1 METDTLLLW
10 VLLLWVPGSTGD
22 HHHHHH
28 GSGLNDIFEAQKI
41 EWHEGSIINETAD
54 DIVYRL
60 TVIIDDRY
68 ESLKN
73 LITLRADRLEMI
85 INDNVSTILASGLVP
100 RGSGSA
106 EYRNWS
112 KPQCDITG
120 FAPFSKDNSIRLS
133 AGGDIWVTRE
143 PYVSC
148 DPDKCYQF
156 ALGQGTTLNNVHS
169 NNTVRDRTPYR
180 TLLMNELGVPFHLGT
195 KQVCIAWSSSSCHD
209 GKAWLHVCITGDD
222 KNATASFIYNG
233 RLVDSVVSWSKE
245 ILRTQESEC
254 VCINGT
260 CTVVMTDGNATGKA
274 DTKILFIEE
283 GKIVHTS
290 TLSGSAQ
297 HVEECSC
304 YPRYPGVRC
313 VCRDN
318 WKGSNRPIVDINIK
332 DHSIV
337 SSYVCSGLVGDTPR
351 KNDSSSSSHCLDP
364 NNEEGGHGVKGWA
377 FDDGNDVWMGR
388 TINETSRLGYE
399 TFKVIEGWSNPK
411 SKLQINRQVIVDRGN
426 RSGYSGIFS
435 VEGKSCINRC
445 FYVELIRGRKEE
457 TEVLWTSN
465 SIVVFCGTS
474 GTYGTGSWPDG
485 ADLNLM
491 PI

>member
-1 METDTLLLW
+1 MN
-10 VLLLWVPGSTGD
+10 P
-22 HHHHHH
+22 
-28 GSGLNDIFEAQKI
+28 NQKI
-41 EWHEGSIINETAD
+41 ITIGSVSLTIATVCFLMQIAILVTTVTLHFKQYECDSPASNQVMPCEPIIIERNITE
-54 DIVYRL
+54 IVYL
-60 TVIIDDRY
+60 NNT
-68 ESLKN
+68 
-73 LITLRADRLEMI
+73 
-85 INDNVSTILASGLVP
+85 TIEKEICPKVV
-100 RGSGSA
+100 

-112 KPQCDITG
+112 KPQCQITG

-148 DPDKCYQF
+148 DHGKCYQF
-156 ALGQGTTLNNVHS
+156 ALGQGTTLDNKHS
-169 NNTVRDRTPYR
+169 NDTIHDRIPHR

-195 KQVCIAWSSSSCHD
+195 RQVCIAWSSSSCHD

-222 KNATASFIYNG
+222 KNATASFIYDG
-233 RLVDSVVSWSKE
+233 RLVDSIGSWSQN

-260 CTVVMTDGNATGKA
+260 CTVVMTDGSASGRA
-274 DTKILFIEE
+274 DTRILFIEE
-283 GKIVHTS
+283 GKIVHIS
-290 TLSGSAQ
+290 PLSGSAQ

-313 VCRDN
+313 ICRDN
-318 WKGSNRPIVDINIK
+318 WKGSNRPVVDINME
-332 DHSIV
+332 DYSID

-351 KNDSSSSSHCLDP
+351 NDDRSSNSNCKNP
-364 NNEEGGHGVKGWA
+364 NNERGNQGVKGWA
-377 FDDGNDVWMGR
+377 FDNGDDVWMGR
-388 TINETSRLGYE
+388 TISKDLRSGYE
-399 TFKVIEGWSNPK
+399 TFKVIGGWSTPNSK
-411 SKLQINRQVIVDRGN
+411 SQINRQVIVDSDN

-445 FYVELIRGRKEE
+445 FYVELIRGRKQE
-457 TEVLWTSN
+457 TRVWWTSN

-485 ADLNLM
+485 ANINFM

>member
-1 METDTLLLW
+1 MN
-10 VLLLWVPGSTGD
+10 P
-22 HHHHHH
+22 
-28 GSGLNDIFEAQKI
+28 NQKI
-41 EWHEGSIINETAD
+41 ITIGSVSLTIATVCFLMQIAILVTTVTLHFKQYECDSPASNQVMPCEPIIIERNITE
-54 DIVYRL
+54 IVYL
-60 TVIIDDRY
+60 NNT
-68 ESLKN
+68 
-73 LITLRADRLEMI
+73 
-85 INDNVSTILASGLVP
+85 TIEKEICPKVV
-100 RGSGSA
+100 

-112 KPQCDITG
+112 KPQCQITG

-148 DPDKCYQF
+148 DPGKCYQF
-156 ALGQGTTLNNVHS
+156 ALGQGTTLDNKHS
-169 NNTVRDRTPYR
+169 NDTIHDRVPHR

-195 KQVCIAWSSSSCHD
+195 RQVCIAWSSSSCHD

-222 KNATASFIYNG
+222 KNATASFIYDG
-233 RLVDSVVSWSKE
+233 RLVDSIGSWSQN

-260 CTVVMTDGNATGKA
+260 CTVVMTDGSASGRA
-274 DTKILFIEE
+274 DTRILFIEE
-283 GKIVHTS
+283 GKIVHIS
-290 TLSGSAQ
+290 PLSGSAQ

-313 VCRDN
+313 ICRDN
-318 WKGSNRPIVDINIK
+318 WKGSNRPVVDINME
-332 DHSIV
+332 DYSID

-351 KNDSSSSSHCLDP
+351 NDDRSSNSNCRNP
-364 NNEEGGHGVKGWA
+364 NNERGNQGVKGWA
-377 FDDGNDVWMGR
+377 FDNGDDVWMGR
-388 TINETSRLGYE
+388 TISKDLRSGYE
-399 TFKVIEGWSNPK
+399 TFKVIGGWSTPNSK
-411 SKLQINRQVIVDRGN
+411 SQINRQVIVDSDN

-445 FYVELIRGRKEE
+445 FYVELIRGRKQE
-457 TEVLWTSN
+457 TRVWWTSN

-485 ADLNLM
+485 ANINFM

>member
-1 METDTLLLW
+1 MN
-10 VLLLWVPGSTGD
+10 P
-22 HHHHHH
+22 
-28 GSGLNDIFEAQKI
+28 NQKI
-41 EWHEGSIINETAD
+41 ITIGSVSLTIATVCFLMQIAILVTTVTLHFKQYECDSPASNQVMPCEPIIIERNITE
-54 DIVYRL
+54 IVYL
-60 TVIIDDRY
+60 NNT
-68 ESLKN
+68 
-73 LITLRADRLEMI
+73 
-85 INDNVSTILASGLVP
+85 TIEKEICPKVV
-100 RGSGSA
+100 

-112 KPQCDITG
+112 KPQCQITG

-148 DPDKCYQF
+148 DHGKCYQF
-156 ALGQGTTLNNVHS
+156 ALGQGTTLDNKHS
-169 NNTVRDRTPYR
+169 NDTIHDRIPHR

-195 KQVCIAWSSSSCHD
+195 RQVCMAWSSSSCHD

-222 KNATASFIYNG
+222 KNATASFIYDG
-233 RLVDSVVSWSKE
+233 RLVDSIGSWSQN

-260 CTVVMTDGNATGKA
+260 CTVVMTDGSASGRA
-274 DTKILFIEE
+274 DTRILFIEE
-283 GKIVHTS
+283 GKIVHIS
-290 TLSGSAQ
+290 PLSGSAQ

-313 VCRDN
+313 ICRDN
-318 WKGSNRPIVDINIK
+318 WKGSNRPVVDINME
-332 DHSIV
+332 DYSID

-351 KNDSSSSSHCLDP
+351 NDDRSSNSNCRNP
-364 NNEEGGHGVKGWA
+364 NNERGNQGVKGWA
-377 FDDGNDVWMGR
+377 FDNGDDVWMGR
-388 TINETSRLGYE
+388 TISKDLRSGYE
-399 TFKVIEGWSNPK
+399 TFKVIGGWSTPNSK
-411 SKLQINRQVIVDRGN
+411 SQINRQVIVDSDN

-445 FYVELIRGRKEE
+445 FYVELIRGRKQE
-457 TEVLWTSN
+457 TRVWWTSN

-485 ADLNLM
+485 ANINFM

>member
-1 METDTLLLW
+1 MN
-10 VLLLWVPGSTGD
+10 P
-22 HHHHHH
+22 
-28 GSGLNDIFEAQKI
+28 NQKI
-41 EWHEGSIINETAD
+41 ITIGSVSLTIATMCLLMQIAILVTNVTLHSNQYECNYPPNNQVILCEPTIIKRNITE
-54 DIVYRL
+54 IVYL
-60 TVIIDDRY
+60 ANT
-68 ESLKN
+68 
-73 LITLRADRLEMI
+73 
-85 INDNVSTILASGLVP
+85 TIEKEICPKL
-100 RGSGSA
+100 A

-112 KPQCDITG
+112 KPQCKITG

-156 ALGQGTTLNNVHS
+156 ALGQGTTLNNRHS
-169 NNTVRDRTPYR
+169 NDTVHDRTPYR
-180 TLLMNELGVPFHLGT
+180 TLLMNELGIPFHLGT

-209 GKAWLHVCITGDD
+209 GRAWLHVCITGHDN
-222 KNATASFIYNG
+222 NATASIIYNG
-233 RLVDSVVSWSKE
+233 RLVDSIGSWSKK

-260 CTVVMTDGNATGKA
+260 CTVVMTDGSASGIA

-283 GKIVHTS
+283 GKIVHIS
-290 TLSGSAQ
+290 PLLGSAQ

-313 VCRDN
+313 ICRDN
-318 WKGSNRPIVDINIK
+318 WKGSNRPVVEINVK
-332 DHSIV
+332 DYSIV

-351 KNDSSSSSHCLDP
+351 KDDRSSSSNCLNP
-364 NNEEGGHGVKGWA
+364 NNEKGKQGMICESFDGGNA
-377 FDDGNDVWMGR
+377 LSLGR
-388 TINETSRLGYE
+388 ALTETLRSGYE
-399 TFKVIEGWSNPK
+399 TFKVIEGWSKPN
-411 SKLQINRQVIVDRGN
+411 SKLQINRQVIVERDD

-435 VEGKSCINRC
+435 VEGKICINRC
-445 FYVELIRGRKEE
+445 FYVELIRGRKQE
-457 TEVLWTSN
+457 TAVWWTSN

-485 ADLNLM
+485 ADINLM
-491 PI
+491 PV

>member
-1 METDTLLLW
+1 MN
-10 VLLLWVPGSTGD
+10 P
-22 HHHHHH
+22 
-28 GSGLNDIFEAQKI
+28 NQKI
-41 EWHEGSIINETAD
+41 ITIGSVSLTIATVCFLMQIAILATTVTLHFKQHECDSPASNQVMPCEPIIIERNITE
-54 DIVYRL
+54 IVYL
-60 TVIIDDRY
+60 NNTII
-68 ESLKN
+68 EKE
-73 LITLRADRLEMI
+73 ICPK
-85 INDNVSTILASGLVP
+85 VV
-100 RGSGSA
+100 

-112 KPQCDITG
+112 KPQCQITG

-148 DPDKCYQF
+148 DPGKCYQF
-156 ALGQGTTLNNVHS
+156 ALGQGTTLDNKHS
-169 NNTVRDRTPYR
+169 NDTIHDRTPHR

-195 KQVCIAWSSSSCHD
+195 RQVCIAWSSSSCHD

-222 KNATASFIYNG
+222 KNATASFIYDG
-233 RLVDSVVSWSKE
+233 RLVDSIGSWSQN

-260 CTVVMTDGNATGKA
+260 CTVVMTDGSASGRA
-274 DTKILFIEE
+274 DTRILFIEE
-283 GKIVHTS
+283 GKIVHIS
-290 TLSGSAQ
+290 PLSGSAQ

-313 VCRDN
+313 ICRDN
-318 WKGSNRPIVDINIK
+318 WKGSNRPVVDINME
-332 DHSIV
+332 DYSID

-351 KNDSSSSSHCLDP
+351 NDDRSSNSNCRNP
-364 NNEEGGHGVKGWA
+364 NNERGNQGVKGWA
-377 FDDGNDVWMGR
+377 FDNGDDVWMGR
-388 TINETSRLGYE
+388 TISKDLRSGYE
-399 TFKVIEGWSNPK
+399 TFKVIGGWSTPNSK
-411 SKLQINRQVIVDRGN
+411 SQINRQVIVDSDN

-445 FYVELIRGRKEE
+445 FYVELIRGRKQE
-457 TEVLWTSN
+457 TRVWWTSN
-465 SIVVFCGTS
+465 SIAVFCGTS

-485 ADLNLM
+485 ANINFM